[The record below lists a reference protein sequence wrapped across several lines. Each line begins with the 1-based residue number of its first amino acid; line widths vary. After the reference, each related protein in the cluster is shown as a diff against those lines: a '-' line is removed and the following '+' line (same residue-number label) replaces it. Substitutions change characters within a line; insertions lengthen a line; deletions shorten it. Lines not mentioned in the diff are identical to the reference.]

1 MSLTLEQV
9 AKISRLSRIRLTDQE
24 QENMKQELNAIFHWI
39 EQLQQVNTDDVPPF
53 SDLLTLAMAEREDTV
68 TDGDKVDLVMMNA
81 PESAHG
87 MFAVPKVVE

>member
-1 MSLTLEQV
+1 MSLTLDQV

-24 QENMKQELNAIFHWI
+24 QENMKQELNAILHWI
-39 EQLQQVNTDDVPPF
+39 EQLQQVDTSQTPPF
-53 SDLLTLAMAEREDTV
+53 SDLLTQEMPEREDV
-68 TDGDKVDLVMMNA
+68 VNDGNNLDLLMMNA